1 MKAQMKFQKY
11 ICLAMIIVGA
21 LGLLYAFC
29 YCSGALTELGQAIMN
44 VGSNR
49 VSGFT
54 AEEGKNDATLYQ
66 DIQGF
71 NNALMYCGIAMVVLA
86 ILLYITSCHKRRNY
100 YVSNY
105 VAIGL
110 CAGGNIVISVIMLIM
125 NTIWRSEFLNID
137 FAAWNRMYAG
147 RPDWS
152 VHYSESTLWFDLGYV
167 VFILI
172 ILASL
177 ALILNL
183 VWKIMLMKGEKKLLA
198 GNQLAGGEEV

>member
-29 YCSGALTELGQAIMN
+29 YCTGSLAELGQTMIPL
-44 VGSNR
+44 GDKR
-49 VSGFT
+49 VSAFT
-54 AEEGKNDATLYQ
+54 ARKGMNDAGLYTE
-66 DIQGF
+66 IQGF
-71 NNALMYCGIAMVVLA
+71 NNALMYCGIVMVVLA
-86 ILLYITSCHKRRNY
+86 VLLYITACHKRRNY

-105 VAIGL
+105 VAIGV
-110 CAGGNIVISVIMLIM
+110 CAGGNIIMSLVLMIM
-125 NTIWRSEFLNID
+125 NASWKSEFLNVD
-137 FAAWNRMYAG
+137 FEAWLGAYAG
-147 RPDWS
+147 MPEWS
-152 VHYSESTLWFDLGYV
+152 INYSDSTLWFDLGYA

-198 GNQLAGGEEV
+198 GNQLAGGEAV